1 MNRKLASVLAVAA
14 AAALSLGACSSEA
27 TKTADSKTT
36 ETQASAEGTSKT
48 LTVFAAASLHQVF
61 KDIDKDVFQKSHPGV
76 EVKFSFEGS
85 STLLDQLKA
94 GAPADVLATA
104 NQKVMKKALE
114 ANLVGDPKDF
124 TANTL
129 TMIVPKGNPA
139 KVTGLNESLDN
150 ARLVVCQ
157 ERVPCGSAT
166 KKLEKAAGVTLKP
179 ASEENKV
186 TDVRAKVES
195 GDADAGLV
203 YKTDAA
209 SAKNVEIIDLPAANE
224 IVNKYPIAVVKESK
238 NQQLAEDF
246 MKAVLSDEG
255 QALLEKAGFMKP

>member
-1 MNRKLASVLAVAA
+1 MRKGLAA
-14 AAALSLGACSSEA
+14 ASIVALAAPLSACGSS
-27 TKTADSKTT
+27 
-36 ETQASAEGTSKT
+36 GTSANSTATSPEGEKAT

-61 KDIDKDVFQKSHPGV
+61 QQINDEVFAKDHPNV
-76 EVKFSFEGS
+76 EVKFAFEGS
-85 STLLDQLKA
+85 STLFDQLKA

-104 NQKVMKKALE
+104 NQKVMKKAIE
-114 ANLVGDPKDF
+114 SELVDTPEDF

-129 TMIVPKGNPA
+129 TLIVPKGNPA
-139 KVTGLNESLDN
+139 KVTGLDASLDK

-166 KKLEKAAGVTLKP
+166 KKLEEAAGVTLHP

-209 SAKNVEIIDLPAANE
+209 SAKNVEVIDVPAADK
-224 IVNKYPIAVVKESK
+224 IVNKYPIAVVKDSK
-238 NQQLAEDF
+238 QAKLAADF
-246 MKAVLSDEG
+246 LAAVQSEAG